1 MEEWLKRGGKA
12 VVKVFRGEGY
22 DECLNEMRA
31 RFNEVKVRKPEASR
45 GRSTEI
51 FLVGVGFKGAVD
63 VQMGQERAE
72 EEEEDRTVLVAEEKP
87 KTKKKKK
94 LDDLMDGMYGDM

>member
-1 MEEWLKRGGKA
+1 
-12 VVKVFRGEGY
+12 
-22 DECLNEMRA
+22 MRCELA
-31 RFNEVKVRKPEASR
+31 STRYRKHCSTFWPELAQVKVRKPEASR

-87 KTKKKKK
+87 KVETTY
-94 LDDLMDGMYGDM
+94 L